1 MKEKLQCDNCGGNLI
16 QTENGLFSCPH
27 CGTGYRITESSHR
40 NPQLDNIIIDNGLNP
55 NRIMKLS
62 SEFKSFCFERG
73 IYQ

>member
-16 QTENGLFSCPH
+16 QTENGLYSCPH
-27 CGTGYRITESSHR
+27 CGTGYRITESSRH
-40 NPQLDNIIIDNGLNP
+40 NPQLDNTIIDNGLDP